1 MAATVEIPSMLEVKN
16 PLAARILADPDI
28 ALWLKPFMKA
38 PHSVKEAAEILKVPL
53 QTLHYRVEQMVEA
66 GLLEVVGLE
75 ARRGRPIKRYQA
87 TALGFKVPLELI
99 PPRMLEDLEG
109 AVFWSR
115 QLQKGLE
122 RTRRLPKYRDH
133 LMVYLNEHGLMVF
146 GSSHEKVRP
155 KILAEDEPAVL
166 SLWSAGLYL
175 SRKDAKSLQ
184 KELWELY
191 QRYHGR
197 QGPERYVLHL
207 GLAPHPEGN

>member
-1 MAATVEIPSMLEVKN
+1 MSAIVEIPPMVEVRN
-16 PLAARILADPDI
+16 PLAARILADPDV

-38 PHSVKEAAEILKVPL
+38 ELSVKEAAETLKVPL

-75 ARRGRPIKRYQA
+75 ARRGRPIKRYRA
-87 TALGFKVPLELI
+87 TATGFKVPLDLI
-99 PPRMLEDLEG
+99 PPRMLEDLES

-115 QLQKGLE
+115 QLQEGLE

-133 LMVYLNEHGLMVF
+133 LTVYLNEHGLMIF

-155 KILAEDEPAVL
+155 KLLGDDEPAVL
-166 SLWSAGLYL
+166 SLWTIGLHL
-175 SRKDAKSLQ
+175 TREDAKALQ
-184 KELWELY
+184 AELWEIY
-191 QRYHGR
+191 QRYHKR

-207 GLAPHPEGN
+207 GMAPHPDGR